1 MAHLQQ
7 TKEDML
13 LTGSVAEKNDY
24 LYWVI
29 NYYVEGKRKQKWVP
43 THMKVKGNKTK
54 AKNMLLDVRRE
65 WTLKFGVKSID
76 SKSSLAPEPQIV
88 GELPGK
94 VNADVA
100 FLDWLYIWL
109 KHKYKQATQQTLDD
123 KQIDIVTYAG
133 YANNLVNPI
142 APYFRQHSFTLGT
155 ITKDDIKAFYTEQL
169 KRVKVTTAKHYHS
182 VIHGAFN
189 YAIDEGLLAAN
200 PADRISF
207 PKQPKF
213 KGKYYHHEEAMR
225 LFEVMQGVKIEL
237 PILLASFYGMRRSE
251 VLGLKWDAFDFTYD
265 NFTIKHT
272 VTQYSLEG
280 KTRIHKK
287 DKTKTQSSLRTY
299 PLIPYIKA
307 RLLDIRAKQEEY
319 KKLCGRSYDQE
330 YIGYL
335 CVDQIGELLKPG
347 YVTSAFPKLLKKN
360 DLRHI
365 RFHDLRHTCA
375 AILLANGIRMEQ
387 IQEWLGHSE
396 IGTTSDIYGHLEF
409 ITKIASAKQ
418 MEQVF
423 NMTMTPVDV
432 LEKTKAANP
441 KMTAFAMAEWVGF
454 EPTVP

>member
-1 MAHLQQ
+1 M
-7 TKEDML
+7 
-13 LTGSVAEKNDY
+13 
-24 LYWVI
+24 
-29 NYYVEGKRKQKWVP
+29 
-43 THMKVKGNKTK
+43 
-54 AKNMLLDVRRE
+54 
-65 WTLKFGVKSID
+65 
-76 SKSSLAPEPQIV
+76 
-88 GELPGK
+88 
-94 VNADVA
+94 
-100 FLDWLYIWL
+100 
-109 KHKYKQATQQTLDD
+109 
-123 KQIDIVTYAG
+123 
-133 YANNLVNPI
+133 
-142 APYFRQHSFTLGT
+142 
-155 ITKDDIKAFYTEQL
+155 
-169 KRVKVTTAKHYHS
+169 
-182 VIHGAFN
+182 
-189 YAIDEGLLAAN
+189 
-200 PADRISF
+200 
-207 PKQPKF
+207 
-213 KGKYYHHEEAMR
+213 
-225 LFEVMQGVKIEL
+225 
-237 PILLASFYGMRRSE
+237 
-251 VLGLKWDAFDFTYD
+251 
-265 NFTIKHT
+265 
-272 VTQYSLEG
+272 
-280 KTRIHKK
+280 
-287 DKTKTQSSLRTY
+287 RTY

-319 KKLCGRSYDQE
+319 KKLCGRSYSQE